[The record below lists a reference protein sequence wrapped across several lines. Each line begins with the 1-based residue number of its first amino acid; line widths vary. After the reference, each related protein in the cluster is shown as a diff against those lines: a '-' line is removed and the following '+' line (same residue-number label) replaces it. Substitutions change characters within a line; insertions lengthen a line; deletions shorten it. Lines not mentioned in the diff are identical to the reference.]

1 VAIEAARLLT
11 NLLPSEIRPTNRSGL
26 CNRRYAFIA
35 PECFNLTKCLNRYRF
50 RIIRDASDP
59 EKKADKTSIRTSV
72 PSNTLKGISF
82 KENLLYGYENSSSLY
97 EENFLS
103 SLNINHSIIYA

>member
-1 VAIEAARLLT
+1 
-11 NLLPSEIRPTNRSGL
+11 
-26 CNRRYAFIA
+26 
-35 PECFNLTKCLNRYRF
+35 
-50 RIIRDASDP
+50 
-59 EKKADKTSIRTSV
+59 V